1 MIAKDIAVTNRL
13 GLHARAA
20 GKLVRLAGEFKSRIM
35 IAKDGSEVNAKSILG
50 LMMLAAAMGTT
61 VTVTSEGDD
70 EAAAM
75 EAVQDLFR
83 RKFDEE

>member
-1 MIAKDIAVTNRL
+1 MITRDVAVTNRL

-20 GKLVRLAGEFKSRIM
+20 GKLVRLAGKFEARIM
-35 IAKDGSEVNAKSILG
+35 IARAGSEVNAKSILG

-61 VTVTSEGDD
+61 VTVTSEGVD
-70 EAAAM
+70 EEAAM